1 MRLTRTEDS
10 ANPLILSSVTSAY
23 VRWKIEFRF
32 CVVRMNVCCLVGFL
46 HVLSSKS
53 VQEIALMI
61 LFFVTVSKL
70 VFSNYSSIG
79 VHSGC

>member
-1 MRLTRTEDS
+1 
-10 ANPLILSSVTSAY
+10 
-23 VRWKIEFRF
+23 
-32 CVVRMNVCCLVGFL
+32 VVRMNVCCLVGFL